1 MSDVTFH
8 LVCGSTGAGKTTHA
22 LGLVRETGAMHFSID
37 DWMVTLYG
45 PDAPQP
51 PHWPWIVERVAR
63 CGRQIVGTALE
74 LGKRGVSSVL
84 DLGFQREDQRRAV
97 AEAARTAGLGVRL
110 HFLDVPADERWRRV
124 SGRNDRQGETYRVTV
139 TRPMFDFIETIWQPP
154 GPAEMAAMEGVR
166 VG

>member
-37 DWMVTLYG
+37 DWM
-45 PDAPQP
+45 
-51 PHWPWIVERVAR
+51 R